1 MPKTQHL
8 RIGAS
13 SKNDIVINDN
23 DIDLFH
29 IELFSDIDGN
39 VFITDLDTKSGTF
52 INGKRLK
59 GYTLLS
65 IGDSLVLGDS
75 YEFKWQQYQVV
86 VDSKENRPSDNQKTV
101 TNNQS
106 SNSKEKPLPPSVLSS
121 KINKQLLII
130 YSLILFVLFLM
141 AILF

>member
-1 MPKTQHL
+1 MPRTQHL

-29 IELFSDIDGN
+29 IELFSDVDGN

-75 YEFKWQQYQVV
+75 HEFKWQQYQVV
-86 VDSKENRPSDNQKTV
+86 VDSRENRSSDNQKTV